1 MSLGP
6 MEVGLLLLVMLMV
19 FGPRR
24 IADIGKS
31 LGEGLASFRKATRE
45 DDSDSKELAS

>member
-6 MEVGLLLLVMLMV
+6 IEVGLLLLVMLMV

-24 IADIGKS
+24 IGDIGKS
-31 LGEGLASFRKATRE
+31 LVEGISSFRKASR
-45 DDSDSKELAS
+45 DDQEPKEIA

>member
-6 MEVGLLLLVMLMV
+6 MEVGLLLLVLLMV

-24 IADIGKS
+24 IGDIGKS
-31 LGEGLASFRKATRE
+31 LGEGIASFRKASRDE
-45 DDSDSKELAS
+45 KEPKEIAS

>member
-1 MSLGP
+1 

-24 IADIGKS
+24 IGDIGKS
-31 LGEGLASFRKATRE
+31 LGEGISSFRKASRDE
-45 DDSDSKELAS
+45 KEPEETTS